1 VSGTLEVVTW
11 PAARAGEAL
20 QAAGRAAGLAL
31 RAEKPA
37 PPPADGDAGA
47 TTRWFAAAGEWLGIE
62 TEEIASSHADLA
74 RTLAKAAPAVVR
86 VPSGG
91 YLALAPGG
99 GRRRLRVIAPD
110 GAPRALPLEELRALL
125 AREDEE
131 GIAGFVAQLLDAAKV
146 RPGRRAS
153 ATAALSAQRLA
164 NREYAQI
171 WLVRAGP
178 GSGFLR
184 QAWAAGLA
192 RVGLALL
199 AAHALLYAL
208 MLGAWALLGK
218 GVLGGIFDAAWLAGW
233 ALLLLTTIPLRQAA
247 LWCEGRVAI
256 EFGQL
261 LKQRLLQG
269 ALNFDPEV
277 MRRGGSGALLARVL
291 ESESVEGL
299 TITGGVSAALAVVEV
314 GFVLFVLLQG
324 AGGGAQA
331 GLFALWVALAALGT
345 GRLFTRR
352 RAWITE
358 RLRNTQEL
366 VERMLGHRT
375 RLAQETPATWH
386 AGEDS
391 LLETYLDRS
400 RAMDRTAIAVDA
412 LVGRGWLVIG
422 LLALVPAVLGGEVT
436 EPLAVAVGGVLLG
449 DRALRRFT
457 SGLAGI
463 ADAVLAWRVV
473 APLFHAA
480 RPTGAPGVPGL
491 LESGRVERPQG
502 AVVLEATDLTFQHAG
517 RNEPVLR
524 GCSLAIARGDRILLE
539 GPSGGGKSTLA
550 ALLTGLR
557 APQSGLLLL
566 HGLDPASVGGP
577 AWRRSIA
584 CAPQFHENHVL
595 TGSFAFN
602 LLLADRWPGS
612 PEDMSEA
619 ESVCREL
626 GLGPLLDRMPAGMLQ
641 VVGETG
647 WQLSHGERSRLF
659 LARALLQRADVVVLD
674 ESFAALDPENLD
686 RALRCAA
693 TRAPALMVIAH
704 P

>member
-1 VSGTLEVVTW
+1 VSADLDAVVW
-11 PAARAGEAL
+11 PAARAGDAL
-20 QAAGRAAGLAL
+20 QAAGRAAGLAM
-31 RAEKPA
+31 RAVKAPE
-37 PPPADGDAGA
+37 PPPEGDEA
-47 TTRWFAAAGEWLGIE
+47 TGRWFAASGDWLGIE
-62 TEEIASSHADLA
+62 TEEIVTRHSDLA
-74 RTLAKAAPAVVR
+74 RTLTRAAPAVVGL
-86 VPSGG
+86 PAGG
-91 YLALAPGG
+91 YVVLARGGRRGTLRALAP
-99 GRRRLRVIAPD
+99 D
-110 GAPRALPLEELRALL
+110 GTPRALRLEALRARL
-125 AREDEE
+125 AHADED
-131 GIAGFVAQLLDAAKV
+131 GIAGFVDQLLEAAGV
-146 RPGRRAS
+146 PPRRRARS
-153 ATAALSAQRLA
+153 AAALCAQRLA
-164 NREYAQI
+164 SREYARI
-171 WLVRAGP
+171 WLVRATP

-192 RVGLALL
+192 RVAAALL
-199 AAHALLYAL
+199 SAHALLYAL
-208 MLGAWALLGK
+208 MLGAWALLGR
-218 GVLGGIFDAAWLAGW
+218 GVLGGNFDAGWLVGW
-233 ALLLLTTIPLRQAA
+233 ALLLLTTIPLRQ
-247 LWCEGRVAI
+247 LVIWCEGRVAL

-277 MRRGGSGALLARVL
+277 MRRSGSGELLARVL

-299 TITGGVSAALAVVEV
+299 TITGGVSAGLAVVEV
-314 GFVLFVLLQG
+314 AFVLFVLSQG
-324 AGGGAQA
+324 AGGVAQA
-331 GLFALWVALAALGT
+331 GLFALWVGVAAAGT
-345 GRLFTRR
+345 ARLFTRR

-358 RLRNTQEL
+358 RLRNTHEL

-375 RLAQETPATWH
+375 RLAQEAPEQWH
-386 AGEDS
+386 AGEDG
-391 LLETYLDRS
+391 LLETYLARS

-422 LLALVPAVLGGEVT
+422 LLALIPAVLGGEVT

-449 DRALRRFT
+449 DRALRRF
-457 SGLAGI
+457 SAGLAGI
-463 ADAVLAWRVV
+463 ADATLAWRVV
-473 APLFHAA
+473 GPLFDAA
-480 RPTGAPGVPGL
+480 PNVVAPGVPGL
-491 LESGRVERPQG
+491 LETG
-502 AVVLEATDLTFQHAG
+502 ARTARAGALVLEASDLTFQHAG
-517 RNEPVLR
+517 RGEPVLR

-539 GPSGGGKSTLA
+539 GASGSGKSTLA
-550 ALLTGLR
+550 AVLTGLR
-557 APQSGLLLL
+557 VPQSGLLLL

-612 PEDMSEA
+612 DEDLAEA
-619 ESVCREL
+619 EAICREL

-647 WQLSHGERSRLF
+647 WQLSHGERSRMF

-693 TRAPALMVIAH
+693 ARSPSLMVIAH